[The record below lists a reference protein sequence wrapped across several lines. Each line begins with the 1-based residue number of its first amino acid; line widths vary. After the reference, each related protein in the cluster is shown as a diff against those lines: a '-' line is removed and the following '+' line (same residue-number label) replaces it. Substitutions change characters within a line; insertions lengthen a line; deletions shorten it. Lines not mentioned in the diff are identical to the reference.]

1 MVADQNGGFAICT
14 KMQPL
19 QLKQNWCQSRKI
31 KYSKRIFDFV
41 IFLDW
46 HQNNSF
52 AAKIN
57 VFVCLPWRN
66 MSCCLLFVK
75 AFVVQVSHY
84 NERKLPQNQ
93 MKQCAIGTQHQIELS
108 NFPPFF
114 SLEEWNFEE
123 KKERSWKT
131 HGRSW
136 EVNGRSCEVCGGH
149 GRSVRGPG
157 RSVGGHWRSL
167 SVPGKSVGG

>member
-52 AAKIN
+52 VAKIN
-57 VFVCLPWRN
+57 VFVCFPWRN

-75 AFVVQVSHY
+75 ASVVQVSHY

-93 MKQCAIGTQHQIELS
+93 MKQCAIGTHTVSSFQISQKIIWKLVDIILFDFRIETKLAGLI
-108 NFPPFF
+108 NLVLFAFF
-114 SLEEWNFEE
+114 VFFISLFQN
-123 KKERSWKT
+123 S
-131 HGRSW
+131 
-136 EVNGRSCEVCGGH
+136 
-149 GRSVRGPG
+149 
-157 RSVGGHWRSL
+157 
-167 SVPGKSVGG
+167 